1 MDVDLGHLRKPCACG
16 KEHQFDV
23 DTVHIE
29 AGAASRLMDILENF
43 QNPVFICDSNTRAAA
58 EPFLEEEFK
67 DYPVIELKPR
77 GLQPDNR
84 GIKKVMKQLDYCDRG
99 LSSVSVDVL
108 VAIGGGT
115 IHDLTRYAATEYDI
129 PFVSVPTAA
138 SVDGFA
144 ANVVS
149 LTWDGMKK
157 TVPGVSPRWILAD
170 TEIFARAPQRLTAS
184 GVSDLMGKYTALL
197 DWRISHLVTG
207 GYICEELCE
216 LLEHALKE
224 VDRELED
231 IRDGDWDAMEK
242 LMYALILSGLVMQM
256 AGSTWPVS
264 GAEHMAA
271 HLWDMKDPER
281 KRDSLHGEEVGVA
294 LVLVTEHY
302 KKLEKAI
309 RHGLVKVR
317 SDSARGLEMGLLEKT
332 FPDTEV
338 LEGVLAD
345 NDPNPLDE
353 IDLEKLE
360 DQLDQIR
367 DLIHDLPESYEIV
380 QKLNEAGCVT
390 RPEAIGLTPEMI
402 ENTLRVSPYVRNRVT
417 LLRLEKLLERV

>member
-1 MDVDLGHLRKPCACG
+1 MCWCLDARSAPG
-16 KEHQFDV
+16 
-23 DTVHIE
+23 
-29 AGAASRLMDILENF
+29 GA
-43 QNPVFICDSNTRAAA
+43 Q
-58 EPFLEEEFK
+58 
-67 DYPVIELKPR
+67 
-77 GLQPDNR
+77 
-84 GIKKVMKQLDYCDRG
+84 
-99 LSSVSVDVL
+99 
-108 VAIGGGT
+108 
-115 IHDLTRYAATEYDI
+115 
-129 PFVSVPTAA
+129 
-138 SVDGFA
+138 
-144 ANVVS
+144 
-149 LTWDGMKK
+149 
-157 TVPGVSPRWILAD
+157 
-170 TEIFARAPQRLTAS
+170 
-184 GVSDLMGKYTALL
+184 
-197 DWRISHLVTG
+197 
-207 GYICEELCE
+207 
-216 LLEHALKE
+216 
-224 VDRELED
+224 
-231 IRDGDWDAMEK
+231 
-242 LMYALILSGLVMQM
+242 
-256 AGSTWPVS
+256 
-264 GAEHMAA
+264 
-271 HLWDMKDPER
+271 
-281 KRDSLHGEEVGVA
+281 
-294 LVLVTEHY
+294 HY

>member
-1 MDVDLGHLRKPCACG
+1 M
-16 KEHQFDV
+16 
-23 DTVHIE
+23 
-29 AGAASRLMDILENF
+29 
-43 QNPVFICDSNTRAAA
+43 
-58 EPFLEEEFK
+58 
-67 DYPVIELKPR
+67 
-77 GLQPDNR
+77 
-84 GIKKVMKQLDYCDRG
+84 
-99 LSSVSVDVL
+99 
-108 VAIGGGT
+108 
-115 IHDLTRYAATEYDI
+115 
-129 PFVSVPTAA
+129 
-138 SVDGFA
+138 
-144 ANVVS
+144 
-149 LTWDGMKK
+149 
-157 TVPGVSPRWILAD
+157 
-170 TEIFARAPQRLTAS
+170 
-184 GVSDLMGKYTALL
+184 
-197 DWRISHLVTG
+197 
-207 GYICEELCE
+207 
-216 LLEHALKE
+216 
-224 VDRELED
+224 ED

-242 LMYALILSGLVMQM
+242 LMYALILSGVVMQM
-256 AGSTWPVS
+256 AGSTWAVS

-309 RHGLVKVR
+309 SSRTGEGKIGFCPR
-317 SDSARGLEMGLLEKT
+317 SGDGAAGEDLPGYPRFWKACWRIMIRT
-332 FPDTEV
+332 
-338 LEGVLAD
+338 
-345 NDPNPLDE
+345 PLDE